1 MTEKLEHEK
10 SRTVNEGK
18 QQMDLPSTID
28 MPVINNNDQL
38 ELKAMV
44 DAIAAA
50 SQREAEAHE
59 TAIILAKENDE
70 LKMKL
75 KTLIEDNSKLIEL
88 YEQAAAENNNRNVR
102 EGEDAHEIGSQ
113 IDNGCFSLEITKQET
128 ELKGVVENLQ
138 HQLME
143 MNEENEKLMNLYERA
158 MQERDDLK
166 RTLSC
171 IGQQRV
177 ETKGDM
183 DCPEKL
189 VEVDGGERDM
199 RVEIISQEV
208 RGGSES
214 KYEPTTSGSDMDVEC
229 DAYEQEK
236 LLKDDSEADVLVNAE
251 KKYEVSDLS
260 EAKLSEELSCA
271 TKKLER
277 VGEHISDAVKTIA
290 SLGCAEKATVQ
301 VDELSREIEVTEHD
315 IHIKRQQFESLKLM
329 LSEAHQRRTIVD
341 KKFSALKYSLSN
353 FPSTFSYF
361 VQRETRARAVV
372 KDLASH
378 LDQKKGK
385 LADLQ
390 ASKQGLENAKEKNQE
405 SEVELTKNIECIKLK
420 LEEENRKH
428 EDEKVLFAVENTQ
441 NIDSSLKNWHLRC
454 KATDLLKLEE
464 EKTKLQAEMK
474 LSQQKLGAIRKEL
487 GNLNKKGA
495 NLESQIEAVQLEI
508 KQCMRNTEE
517 KELSLERVMKEKEML
532 LEFRDNCMSE
542 IEHIIIELQQ
552 HVFEYD
558 LKEGEI
564 KILGE
569 ELQMDLTRAQEL
581 QAARVIA
588 ANNKTNLFSSIS
600 YSGMLE
606 KLEDEMQNLRTSV
619 QETKLLLEGISHA
632 A

>member
-18 QQMDLPSTID
+18 QKMDLPSTIEL
-28 MPVINNNDQL
+28 PVINNNDQL

-50 SQREAEAHE
+50 SEREAEAHE

-75 KTLIEDNSKLIEL
+75 KILIEDNSKLIEL
-88 YEQAAAENNNRNVR
+88 YEQAAAADNINRNAHK
-102 EGEDAHEIGSQ
+102 GEDAHEIGSQ
-113 IDNGCFSLEITKQET
+113 IDNGCFSLEITKEEA

-171 IGQQRV
+171 TGQDRV
-177 ETKGDM
+177 ETKGFV

-189 VEVDGGERDM
+189 VEVDGGERDLS
-199 RVEIISQEV
+199 VEIISQEV
-208 RGGSES
+208 RGESES
-214 KYEPTTSGSDMDVEC
+214 KYEPTTTSGSDMDVDC

-236 LLKDDSEADVLVNAE
+236 LLKDDSEADVLVNSE
-251 KKYEVSDLS
+251 KYNLS
-260 EAKLSEELSCA
+260 GAKLSEELSCA

-277 VGEHISDAVKTIA
+277 VDEHISDAVKTIA

-301 VDELSREIEVTEHD
+301 VDELSREIEDTEND
-315 IHIKRQQFESLKLM
+315 IHIKRQQFESLKLK
-329 LSEAHQRRTIVD
+329 LSEAHERRIIVD

-372 KDLASH
+372 KDLTSH
-378 LDQKKGK
+378 LDHKKGK

-390 ASKQGLENAKEKNQE
+390 ASKQALENAKEKNQE
-405 SEVELTKNIECIKLK
+405 SEVELKKNIACIKLK

-428 EDEKVLFAVENTQ
+428 EGEKVLFAVENTQ
-441 NIDSSLKNWHLRC
+441 NIDSSLKNWHLRS
-454 KATDLLKLEE
+454 KATDLLKFEE
-464 EKTKLQAEMK
+464 EKTTLQAEMK
-474 LSQQKLGAIRKEL
+474 LSQQKLGVIRKEL
-487 GNLNKKGA
+487 ENLNKKGA
-495 NLESQIEAVQLEI
+495 NVESQFEAVQLEI
-508 KQCMRNTEE
+508 KQCLRNTEE
-517 KELSLERVMKEKEML
+517 KELALERVMKEKEML
-532 LEFRDNCMSE
+532 LEFRDNCMTE
-542 IEHIIIELQQ
+542 IEHMIIELQQ

-558 LKEGEI
+558 LKEGEM

-569 ELQMDLTRAQEL
+569 ELQMDLTRAEEL
-581 QAARVIA
+581 QTARVIA
-588 ANNKTNLFSSIS
+588 ANNKNNFFSSIS
-600 YSGMLE
+600 YSGMLK
-606 KLEDEMQNLRTSV
+606 KLEDEMQNLHTSV
-619 QETKLLLEGISHA
+619 QETRLLLEGISRA